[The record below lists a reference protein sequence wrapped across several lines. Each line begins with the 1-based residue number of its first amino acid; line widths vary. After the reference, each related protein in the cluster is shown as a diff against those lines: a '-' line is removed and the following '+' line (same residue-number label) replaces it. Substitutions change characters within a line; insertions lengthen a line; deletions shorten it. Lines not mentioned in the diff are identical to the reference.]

1 MPNRIECAL
10 SQSTSVCGSNP
21 VTSGLEWNVGGR
33 SLRHMTSVHR
43 HSWMTSVR
51 GDEGFVGYTGGDADV
66 KTQLDE
72 IIRNKAI
79 CQKAANAVAER
90 GYSRTRKQC
99 RPRSY

>member
-1 MPNRIECAL
+1 MPNRIEYAL

-21 VTSGLEWNVGGR
+21 VRSGLEWNVGGC

-43 HSWMTSVR
+43 HSRMMSVR
-51 GDEGFVGYTGGDADV
+51 GDEGFVGYTGRDADV

-79 CQKAANAVAER
+79 CQKVANAVAER
-90 GYSRTRKQC
+90 GYIRTREQC

>member
-1 MPNRIECAL
+1 M
-10 SQSTSVCGSNP
+10 TSVC
-21 VTSGLEWNVGGR
+21 
-33 SLRHMTSVHR
+33 
-43 HSWMTSVR
+43 

-79 CQKAANAVAER
+79 WQKAANAMAER
-90 GYSRTRKQC
+90 GYSRTREQC

>member
-1 MPNRIECAL
+1 MWIESSYKWIRMECWWAQPSSYDQCA
-10 SQSTSVCGSNP
+10 QAFMV
-21 VTSGLEWNVGGR
+21 
-33 SLRHMTSVHR
+33 
-43 HSWMTSVR
+43 TSVR
-51 GDEGFVGYTGGDADV
+51 GDEGFVGYTGGDANV

>member
-1 MPNRIECAL
+1 
-10 SQSTSVCGSNP
+10 
-21 VTSGLEWNVGGR
+21 
-33 SLRHMTSVHR
+33 MTSI
-43 HSWMTSVR
+43 R

-79 CQKAANAVAER
+79 FQKAANAVAEC
-90 GYSRTRKQC
+90 GYSRTREQC